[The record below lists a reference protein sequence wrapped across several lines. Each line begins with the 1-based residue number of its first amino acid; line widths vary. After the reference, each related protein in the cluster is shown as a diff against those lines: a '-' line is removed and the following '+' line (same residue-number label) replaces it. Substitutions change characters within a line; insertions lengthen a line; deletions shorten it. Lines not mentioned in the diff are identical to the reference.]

1 MMTTQPFGLSS
12 YITAL
17 RPGNQGC
24 LTKEHRH
31 FINFQLA
38 PAMILFMNR
47 NLLDRRQFLSLAVA
61 STAATALPAWA
72 APAPSP
78 FEFLFITDCHTQP
91 ELDATHGTQMA
102 MRRAKEV
109 RADFAI
115 QGGDHVFDAL
125 GVRKARASA
134 LFDLYAKT
142 EQDLGLKVHH
152 VIGNHDCFGV
162 FPDSEASTT
171 DPDYGKKMFA
181 DRFGPTWHSFDH
193 KGHHF
198 VILDSI
204 GITPDRNYEARI
216 DADQLAWLER
226 DLKAQPG
233 GTPIIVATHI
243 PLVTAVPSYTVAASN
258 AKAPYFVNGPAAIKL
273 FEGHNVLGVLQGH
286 THVNE
291 RVEWHGV
298 PYITSGAVC
307 GNWWKGTRLGTPE
320 GFTVV
325 SVANG
330 KLTTR
335 YQGSGFKSVAPDN
348 T

>member
-1 MMTTQPFGLSS
+1 MSRYTL
-12 YITAL
+12 
-17 RPGNQGC
+17 N
-24 LTKEHRH
+24 
-31 FINFQLA
+31 
-38 PAMILFMNR
+38 
-47 NLLDRRQFLSLAVA
+47 RRQFLSLAAA
-61 STAATALPAWA
+61 SAAATALPAWA
-72 APAPSP
+72 TPPPAS

-102 MRRAKEV
+102 MRQAKEV
-109 RADFAI
+109 HADFAI

-125 GVRKARASA
+125 GVRKPRATA

-142 EQDLGLKVHH
+142 EQDLGIKVHH

-162 FPDSEASTT
+162 YVASESQTS

-181 DRFGPTWHSFDH
+181 DRFGPTWYSFDH

-198 VILDSI
+198 IVLDSI
-204 GITPDRNYEARI
+204 GITEDRMYEARI
-216 DADQLAWLER
+216 DADQLAWLDR
-226 DLKAQPG
+226 DLKLLPA
-233 GTPIIVATHI
+233 GTPIIVSTHI
-243 PLVTAVPSYTVAASN
+243 PLVTAVAAYTRPTPQAVKGN
-258 AKAPYFVNGPAAIKL
+258 GFINGPEAIKL

-286 THVNE
+286 NHINE
-291 RVEWHGV
+291 RVEWHGI

-325 SVANG
+325 SIANG

-335 YQGSGFKSVAPDN
+335 YQSTGFKSVEPDN